1 MNKYRL
7 ADAVLGACNEYETE
21 LGKRDLEIIRLR
33 ALCKEYLDANFVGTD
48 TQYQDSISDIYDGEP
63 QFEKEDKCTCDTEEY
78 EEHPCPFSAD
88 VYDEEKTCSC
98 CPHCYDQC
106 VESI

>member
-7 ADAVLGACNEYETE
+7 ADAVLGACNEYEME

-48 TQYQDSISDIYDGEP
+48 TQYQASISDIYDGEEP
-63 QFEKEDKCTCDTEEY
+63 QIEEDQCTCDTEEH
-78 EEHPCPFSAD
+78 EEHSCPFSED
-88 VYDEEKTCSC
+88 VHGEEKTCRC
-98 CPHCYDQC
+98 CPHCYEDC
-106 VESI
+106 VDSI